1 MVTEI
6 PKGTPEKK
14 IRSILRKNR
23 KKANKA
29 SVNSFFGK
37 LPGIEDGLKFQE
49 KVRDEW
55 E

>member
-23 KKANKA
+23 KKAGTS
-29 SVNSFFGK
+29 SVKSFFGK
-37 LPGIEDGLKFQE
+37 LPGIEDGLKFQ
-49 KVRDEW
+49 KRIRNEW